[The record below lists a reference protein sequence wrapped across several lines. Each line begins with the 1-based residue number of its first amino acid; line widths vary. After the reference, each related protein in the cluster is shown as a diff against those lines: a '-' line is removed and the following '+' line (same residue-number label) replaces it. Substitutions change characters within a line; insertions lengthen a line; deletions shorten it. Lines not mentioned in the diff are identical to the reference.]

1 MIVRRCTIEDIDS
14 VYQVEEAAFA
24 DPMKRETMQKDL
36 ERESYF
42 CYGLFEDGL
51 VSFMSFDK
59 VFEEGQIISVATLP
73 AYRKKGLAK
82 KLFCEVINLAKSNGV
97 ELFTLEVR
105 SDNYP
110 AIALYKDVGFNEVGM
125 RKNYYQNPLCDAIL
139 MDLHLE
145 KD

>member
-14 VYQVEEAAFA
+14 VYKVEKEAFA
-24 DPMKRETMQKDL
+24 EPMKRETMQKDL

-42 CYGLFEDGL
+42 CYGLFENEL

-73 AYRKKGLAK
+73 TYRKRGLAK
-82 KLFCEVINLAKSNGV
+82 ELLKKVFCLAKENGV

-105 SDNYP
+105 CDNYP
-110 AIALYKDVGFNEVGM
+110 AIALYKDVGFNEVGL
-125 RKNYYQNPLCDAIL
+125 RKNYYQNPSCDAIL